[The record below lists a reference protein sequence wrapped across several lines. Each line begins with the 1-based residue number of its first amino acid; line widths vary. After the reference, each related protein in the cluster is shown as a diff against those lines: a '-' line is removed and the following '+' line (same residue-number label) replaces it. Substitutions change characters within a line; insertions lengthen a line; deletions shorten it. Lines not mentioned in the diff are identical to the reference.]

1 MPKVGH
7 HPPNSPQVLS
17 VLQQLNTAIVDPDRI
32 ISNSKGVTVS
42 KEELDNAFGFLDVD
56 DKGTINLNTLR
67 RSLSVFFPDISL
79 RDLKFLMNDSR
90 DLTVDD
96 LWELLENNEI
106 TNFDP
111 VAEAYSVYDLEG
123 RGSLDVG
130 KLNDMFAS
138 FGFGEISSHEMELLH
153 NTADMDGDGVVSLLD
168 FRMLLESS
176 KNQPTSKNLT
186 RKYERNADM
195 GSQNI
200 PDVGEYRGNIGH
212 SEDKIKS
219 ISEVHSFVKLHE
231 EDEPQ
236 SKQLDFSSG

>member
-1 MPKVGH
+1 MGMPKAGH
-7 HPPNSPQVLS
+7 HPPNSHQVLS

-67 RSLSVFFPDISL
+67 RSLSIFFPDISL

-168 FRMLLESS
+168 FRMLLDSS
-176 KNQPTSKNLT
+176 KNQPT
-186 RKYERNADM
+186 RKSLMRDERNRDM

-200 PDVGEYRGNIGH
+200 PDVGESIGNTGY

-219 ISEVHSFVKLHE
+219 ISEVHSFVKMHV
-231 EDEPQ
+231 ED
-236 SKQLDFSSG
+236 